1 MDKSTTIGLPEISWP
16 SATLRFDGEDL
27 NAFEESI
34 SVSLTIFLLL
44 FGISI
49 PTYDFPSITSTTLTL
64 LTDNDLAIS
73 CAILVILLAFVP
85 GAGWISNRVTTGPGK
100 TDSTVAS
107 IPNSSNLASRSS
119 AIWFNSLS
127 DNELPSS
134 SALSSNSV
142 LGITAFSFFS
152 SSVSELS
159 FNTSFNGVSSLIGKS
174 PWVRS
179 FLISSTCFSLIWG
192 SFEILGFDA
201 DLTLLSFL
209 ICIVVTIFL
218 TLLKKRINNS
228 FKFTRSLEIIWK
240 LNFPKIIKIS
250 PVLSIV
256 FNQEKLKAN
265 EVEGINNITKN
276 INDPISPIEE
286 DNARIISFPTTPPK
300 LSRK

>member
-1 MDKSTTIGLPEISWP
+1 M
-16 SATLRFDGEDL
+16 
-27 NAFEESI
+27 
-34 SVSLTIFLLL
+34 
-44 FGISI
+44 
-49 PTYDFPSITSTTLTL
+49 
-64 LTDNDLAIS
+64 
-73 CAILVILLAFVP
+73 LAFVP

-159 FNTSFNGVSSLIGKS
+159 FNTSFNGVSSIGKS
-174 PWVRS
+174 PCVRS

-201 DLTLLSFL
+201 DFTLLSFL

-218 TLLKKRINNS
+218 TFLKKRITNS
-228 FKFTRSLEIIWK
+228 FRFIRSLEIIWK
-240 LNFPKIIKIS
+240 VNFPKIIKIS
-250 PVLSIV
+250 PVLSMV
-256 FNQEKLKAN
+256 FNHEKLKAN
-265 EVEGINNITKN
+265 EVEGINNMTKN

-286 DNARIISFPTTPPK
+286 DNVNIISFPITPPK